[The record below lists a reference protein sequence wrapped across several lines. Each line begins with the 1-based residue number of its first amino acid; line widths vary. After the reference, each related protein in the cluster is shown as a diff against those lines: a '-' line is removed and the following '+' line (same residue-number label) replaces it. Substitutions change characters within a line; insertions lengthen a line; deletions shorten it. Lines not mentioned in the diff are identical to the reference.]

1 MMVPKVFIS
10 YSHDDEKHK
19 QWVLQ
24 LSTRL
29 RANGVDV
36 ILDRWNLRLG
46 QDLPAFMEQ
55 GLSESQRV
63 VCVCSEQYVSKS
75 NSKVGGVGYEKQII
89 TAELLSD
96 LNSRWV
102 IPLVR
107 NNKGSNKVPTFL
119 NGRLYIDFD
128 DDALYETRYEEL
140 LRDLLDAPVLPIPE
154 LGTNP
159 FQAAKEHV
167 EQKFFPSSER
177 YVSPSLTGQVTF
189 DYSNNNGMY
198 AIGQGA
204 LLFELKFSKASDT
217 SIHLYNDAPSVET
230 IALVKDKSQIN
241 EIEDAR
247 MYNGSS
253 ITRTIGLQQIATVMN
268 KNGFFA
274 AIKVLDV
281 KDDSRNDN
289 VDEITFEYVIQSN
302 GTPAFIAQNC

>member
-1 MMVPKVFIS
+1 MMIPKVFFS

-36 ILDRWNLRLG
+36 ILDRWNLSLG
-46 QDLPAFMEQ
+46 QDLPYFMEQ
-55 GLSESQRV
+55 GLSESHRV

-75 NSKVGGVGYEKQII
+75 DAKSGGVGYEKQII

-102 IPLVR
+102 IPLIR
-107 NNKGSNKVPTFL
+107 NNNSNKKVPTFL
-119 NGRLYIDFD
+119 NGRLYIDFND
-128 DDALYETRYEEL
+128 DIFYETRYEEL
-140 LRDLLDAPVLPIPE
+140 LRDLLNEPILPIPE
-154 LGTNP
+154 LGANP
-159 FQAAKEHV
+159 FQSAKKHI

-177 YVSPSLTGQVTF
+177 YVSPSLTGRVTF

-204 LLFELKFSKASDT
+204 LLFELKFSKASDR
-217 SIHLYNDAPSVET
+217 SIHLCNDAASIDT
-230 IALVKDKSQIN
+230 IALVKDKAQIKD
-241 EIEDAR
+241 IEDAR
-247 MYNGSS
+247 VYDGSS
-253 ITRTIGLQQIATVMN
+253 RLRTIKLQQIAVAMN

-274 AIKVLDV
+274 AIKLLGL
-281 KDDSRNDN
+281 KDDSRNDTI
-289 VDEITFEYVIQSN
+289 DEITFEYVIQSN
-302 GTPAFIAQNC
+302 GTPVFIEAGC